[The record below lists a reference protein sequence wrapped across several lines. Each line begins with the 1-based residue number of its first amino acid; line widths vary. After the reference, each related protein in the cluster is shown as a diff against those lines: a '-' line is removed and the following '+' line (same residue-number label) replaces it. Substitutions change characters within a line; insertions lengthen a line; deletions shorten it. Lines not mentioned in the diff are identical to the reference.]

1 MTILKARRNVL
12 LAAMLLSAG
21 LNQVHAQSDAGSK
34 FPTKTIKLVVGFA
47 PGGGTDSAARTIA
60 MKMAEILGQPVVV
73 ENRAGAG
80 GNIACE
86 IIARAAPDGYTIG
99 LANIGSLAVN
109 PHVQGGTSYNTLKDF
124 EMISGGVSFSNVL
137 VVRSDSP
144 IKNLT
149 EFIQAGQNK
158 DKPLFYGTAGIG
170 SAGHLSGELFRIRS
184 GMNTEHINYKGGGP
198 VMTDLLGGNIEAV
211 YASAPTAVPMIKA
224 GRLRGLAVTGAQRA
238 QSLPDIPTIAELG
251 FPGYQATNW
260 YGFIAPAHTPKDIV
274 NKLNQ
279 SIVAALNDPATKE
292 RLLSHGMEPDPTT
305 PEAFT
310 NFVKSEYDTWGKVVK
325 ELKL

>member
-1 MTILKARRNVL
+1 MSKPTLNLKALFAVIL
-12 LAAMLLSAG
+12 LGLG
-21 LNQVHAQSDAGSK
+21 LNTAQAQSDAANK

-47 PGGGTDSAARTIA
+47 PGGGTDSSARTIA
-60 MKMAEILGQPVVV
+60 MRMSELLGQTVVV

-109 PHVQGGTSYNTLKDF
+109 PHVHGGTSYNTLKDF
-124 EMISGGVSFSNVL
+124 EMISGAVAFSNVL
-137 VVRSDSP
+137 VVRADNP
-144 IKNLT
+144 IGNLA
-149 EFIQAGQNK
+149 EFIQAGKNK
-158 DKPLFYGTAGIG
+158 DKPLFYGSAGIG
-170 SAGHLSGELFRIRS
+170 SAGHLSGELFRMKA

-211 YASAPTAVPMIKA
+211 FASAPTAVPLIKA
-224 GRLRGLAVTGAQRA
+224 GKLRALAVTGAQRA
-238 QSLPDIPTIAELG
+238 HSLPDVPTIAELG

-260 YGFIAPAHTPKDIV
+260 YGFIAPANTPKDIID
-274 NKLNQ
+274 KLNKA
-279 SIVAALNDPATKE
+279 IVMSLNDPGTKE
-292 RLLSHGMEPDPTT
+292 RLLNSGMEPDPTT

-310 NFVKSEYDTWGKVVK
+310 TFVKKEYETWGKVVK

>member
-1 MTILKARRNVL
+1 MSKPTSTLKALFAVIL
-12 LAAMLLSAG
+12 LGLG
-21 LNQVHAQSDAGSK
+21 LNTAQAQSDAASK

-47 PGGGTDSAARTIA
+47 PGGGTDSSARTIA
-60 MKMAEILGQPVVV
+60 MKLSELLGQTVVV

-86 IIARAAPDGYTIG
+86 IIARATPDGYTIG

-124 EMISGGVSFSNVL
+124 EMISGAVAFSNVL
-137 VVRSDSP
+137 VVRADNP
-144 IKNLT
+144 IGNLD
-149 EFIQAGQNK
+149 EFIKAGQNK
-158 DKPLFYGTAGIG
+158 DKPLFYGSAGIG
-170 SAGHLSGELFRIRS
+170 SAGHLSGELFRMKA

-211 YASAPTAVPMIKA
+211 FASAPTAVPLIK
-224 GRLRGLAVTGAQRA
+224 GGKLRALAVTGAQRA
-238 QSLPDIPTIAELG
+238 QSLPDVPTIAELG

-260 YGFIAPAHTPKDIV
+260 YGFIAPANTPKDIID
-274 NKLNQ
+274 KLNKA
-279 SIVAALNDPATKE
+279 IVTALNDPATKE
-292 RLLSHGMEPDPTT
+292 RLLNSGMEPDPTT

-310 NFVKSEYDTWGKVVK
+310 AFVKQEYETWGKVVK